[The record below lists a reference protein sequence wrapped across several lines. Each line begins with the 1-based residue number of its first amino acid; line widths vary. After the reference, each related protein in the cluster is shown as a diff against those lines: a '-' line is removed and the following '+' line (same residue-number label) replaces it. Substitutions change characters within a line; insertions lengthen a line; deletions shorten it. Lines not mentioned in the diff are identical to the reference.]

1 MFVVSKAHLVHD
13 MLSDLVPFAQDMPL
27 YLALLS
33 YFFLQIWDAQRQ
45 VFAECFQ
52 DAGLLALSAL
62 ILLIGQAW
70 PCKHSSVQKV

>member
-1 MFVVSKAHLVHD
+1 M
-13 MLSDLVPFAQDMPL
+13 
-27 YLALLS
+27 ALLN
-33 YFFLQIWDAQRQ
+33 YFILQIWDAQRQ

-70 PCKHSSVQKV
+70 PCKHSGVQKV